1 MTSALSRNP
10 ERDRPTSLLTNLLR
24 PVKISRKKDRPP
36 LPLFFP
42 SGSGEDVRKSNAPA
56 VTRPRE
62 NVGPPTFSPFSPM
75 TSSNEYDERSPLLQ
89 TQSASQES
97 TLLRRVTTY
106 GGLND
111 DYDRLCSSAVPLG
124 PSLMPST
131 PARLSRPRSISAPG
145 NWSAPLTSLRSADGS
160 DEEIVPV
167 FLTHAMEGPVDSR
180 RSLALSRST
189 RLMSVPKLLNRR
201 PVSIAGD
208 RRKSTIDLEES
219 CAPRLPPCQI
229 AESPTS
235 LESAFITE
243 LCGVTPDAES
253 IYESESEESDTS
265 SSKEE
270 HRGADWLNRSRP
282 HELARELPGERP
294 SASDGSERNPFLV
307 EQGPE
312 NEVRQQLYM
321 DFSALEANHAESCRS
336 GVLNPLGST
345 EPFADLVSTEAQ
357 CVFYSS
363 SVGGVRAR
371 SFQDFAGETGHWLRD
386 RAAEGTFWIDFHK
399 PSEHDLDLA
408 SKVFSI
414 HPLTIEDICN
424 GDIEREKCE
433 AYNDYLSI
441 TVRSVDLYD
450 EAGTDIEAATLSIL
464 VYPDCILSFHSDPL
478 PHIPAVIQRL
488 TKIHNL
494 TERKFKQ
501 HSTKFFHSA
510 WICYLLIDE
519 ILNSIGPLT
528 RHLEREADD
537 IENLVLYSWNDEGK
551 LDHDTD
557 MLRRIHGARK
567 RAIALMRLMGDKPRV
582 LKGVAKKGMKWK
594 EKLFGDELGLY
605 FESLQDRTLAILQG
619 LRHFDDMLTRCH
631 SEYLAEINIS
641 LTAAS
646 KRTNELMR
654 KTTAVVTLLVPLGV
668 LTGLMGMNVR
678 IPGQGRED
686 LTFFGIYGFIM
697 CGLLGWMYRLAIKW
711 HWFSDT
717 VPGNE
722 EQANDTR
729 VEVRWDGYQAL

>member
-1 MTSALSRNP
+1 MTSAPSRNP

-24 PVKISRKKDRPP
+24 PVKISSKKDRPP

-42 SGSGEDVRKSNAPA
+42 SGSGGDVREINGAA
-56 VTRPRE
+56 ATRPRE
-62 NVGPPTFSPFSPM
+62 NVRPPTISAIM
-75 TSSNEYDERSPLLQ
+75 SSNECYDERSPLLQ
-89 TQSASQES
+89 TQSASQKS
-97 TLLRRVTTY
+97 ILSRRATIY

-111 DYDRLCSSAVPLG
+111 EYDRFCSSALPARS
-124 PSLMPST
+124 SLMPST
-131 PARLSRPRSISAPG
+131 TARLSRPRSISAPG
-145 NWSAPLTSLRSADGS
+145 DWSAALTSFRGADGS
-160 DEEIVPV
+160 DDEIVPV
-167 FLTHAMEGPVDSR
+167 FLTHAMDGPFDSR
-180 RSLALSRST
+180 RPLGLSRST
-189 RLMSVPKLLNRR
+189 RFMSVPKLWNRY
-201 PVSIAGD
+201 PMSIAGG
-208 RRKSTIDLEES
+208 RRKSTIDLEEAS
-219 CAPRLPPCQI
+219 PRRVLSCQI
-229 AESPTS
+229 AESPMSIS
-235 LESAFITE
+235 LESTDI
-243 LCGVTPDAES
+243 CGVTSDADS

-282 HELARELPGERP
+282 HELTRELPGEIP
-294 SASDGSERNPFLV
+294 SPFDGSEGNAFLV
-307 EQGPE
+307 GQGPE
-312 NEVRQQLYM
+312 SEVRQQLYM
-321 DFSALEANHAESCRS
+321 DFSALEANHAEGCRS
-336 GVLNPLGST
+336 GVLNPLGNT
-345 EPFADLVSTEAQ
+345 EPFADFVSTEAQ

-363 SVGGVRAR
+363 SVGGVRAH

-386 RAAEGTFWIDFHK
+386 RAAEGTFWIDFHT

-424 GDIEREKCE
+424 GDIEREKCD

-441 TVRSVDLYD
+441 TVRSVDLCD
-450 EAGTDIEAATLSIL
+450 EAGTDIEPATLSIL
-464 VYPDCILSFHSDPL
+464 VYPDCILSFHIDPL
-478 PHIPAVIQRL
+478 PHIPAVVQRL

-501 HSTKFFHSA
+501 QSTTFFHSA

-551 LDHDTD
+551 LDHDAD

-582 LKGVAKKGMKWK
+582 LKGVAKKGIKWK

-619 LRHFDDMLTRCH
+619 LRHFDDTLTRCH

-668 LTGLMGMNVR
+668 LTGVMGMNVR

-686 LTFFGIYGFIM
+686 LTFFSIYGFIM

-722 EQANDTR
+722 EPANDTR